1 MIKRAAAPIMAIAV
15 CLGIFVAAPAMAQ
28 SSTGPYWGGDV
39 SEHHR
44 MQYQMMKDMTDQ
56 MGQMTEQMSRGELT
70 PEQRKQMAD
79 RMGLMS
85 TMMRLMS
92 GLGSRPAMKPSEW
105 QKSMDDMRKQM
116 DGMMRDTKIMPG
128 RT

>member
-1 MIKRAAAPIMAIAV
+1 MIKITAASMEVILI
-15 CLGIFVAAPAMAQ
+15 CFGIFLATPASAQ
-28 SSTGPYWGGDV
+28 TSTVPTLQDGV
-39 SEHHR
+39 SQHHR

-92 GLGSRPAMKPSEW
+92 GLGSRPA
-105 QKSMDDMRKQM
+105 
-116 DGMMRDTKIMPG
+116 GA
-128 RT
+128 